1 VIFDFLL
8 LLILEGWK
16 QEMFFARGRADIL
29 KPEQSQFSFVNA
41 FGFFPYFLCIC
52 NLKQTIYSHM
62 GCFPLSGITAGGHH
76 ETFDWSC
83 KCDPAV

>member
-1 VIFDFLL
+1 MIFDFLL

-16 QEMFFARGRADIL
+16 QEMFLARGRADIL
-29 KPEQSQFSFVNA
+29 KTEQSQFSFVNA
-41 FGFFPYFLCIC
+41 FGFFPYSLCI
-52 NLKQTIYSHM
+52 YSLQPH
-62 GCFPLSGITAGGHH
+62 GVFSLSGITAGGHH